1 MQLQQAVPRPTRE
14 LLLVSPYFVP
24 MAVGADFLTGL
35 AAQGVQVRVVTNALE
50 ATDVPAVH
58 SGYARWRE
66 PLLAAGVA
74 LYELKRAAA
83 ARRATAVRAAPR
95 PACMRRSSS
104 STGSGCSWGS
114 FNFDPRSAR
123 LNTELGFVIE
133 SPALAGALADRASAN
148 LPERTYRLQLQDGR
162 LQWTEQHGGTQRVY
176 DRDPN
181 TSWLLRFGVSLMS
194 LLPIED
200 LL

>member
-1 MQLQQAVPRPTRE
+1 
-14 LLLVSPYFVP
+14 
-24 MAVGADFLTGL
+24 
-35 AAQGVQVRVVTNALE
+35 
-50 ATDVPAVH
+50 
-58 SGYARWRE
+58 
-66 PLLAAGVA
+66 
-74 LYELKRAAA
+74 
-83 ARRATAVRAAPR
+83 
-95 PACMRRSSS
+95 MRRFVIDRQRLFV
-104 STGSGCSWGS
+104 GS

-148 LPERTYRLQLQDGR
+148 LPERTYRLQLQDGK

>member
-1 MQLQQAVPRPTRE
+1 M
-14 LLLVSPYFVP
+14 
-24 MAVGADFLTGL
+24 
-35 AAQGVQVRVVTNALE
+35 
-50 ATDVPAVH
+50 
-58 SGYARWRE
+58 
-66 PLLAAGVA
+66 
-74 LYELKRAAA
+74 
-83 ARRATAVRAAPR
+83 
-95 PACMRRSSS
+95 
-104 STGSGCSWGS
+104 GS

-133 SPALAGALADRASAN
+133 SPALAGTLAERASAH

-162 LQWTEQHGGTQRVY
+162 LQWTEQQGGTQRVY

-194 LLPIED
+194 LLPIDD